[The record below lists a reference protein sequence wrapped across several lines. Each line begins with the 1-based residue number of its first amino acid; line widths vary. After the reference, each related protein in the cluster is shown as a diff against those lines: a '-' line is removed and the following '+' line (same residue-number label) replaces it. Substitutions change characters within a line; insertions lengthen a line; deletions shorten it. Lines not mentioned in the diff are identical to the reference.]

1 LRRANLDDTAVF
13 LLLLQRTQEQN
24 AKRRRPRAVVIC
36 MGENEMYTTKKTHV
50 YALVGRILLSAIFII
65 SAVAKIME
73 WNGTA
78 QMMAA
83 KGIPAAPVALAIAT
97 FIELVGGMA
106 IVFGV
111 FSRVSALVMLL
122 YLIPV
127 TLVMHDFWSVGPAQ
141 MNIQLVNFLKNL
153 AIMGGLAMV
162 SAFGP
167 GRYCIGTEKFL
178 YDHEYAPSTRPESP
192 VAPGRT

>member
-1 LRRANLDDTAVF
+1 
-13 LLLLQRTQEQN
+13 
-24 AKRRRPRAVVIC
+24 
-36 MGENEMYTTKKTHV
+36 MYTTKKTHV
-50 YALVGRILLSAIFII
+50 YALIGRILLSAIFII
-65 SAVAKIME
+65 SAVAKVME

-83 KGIPAAPVALAIAT
+83 KGIPLAAVALAIAT
-97 FIELVGGMA
+97 FIELAGGLA
-106 IVFGV
+106 ILFGV

-127 TLVMHDFWSVGPAQ
+127 TLIMHDFWSVGPAQ

-162 SAFGP
+162 SGFGP
-167 GRYCIGTEKFL
+167 GRYSLGTEKFL
-178 YDHEYAPSTRPESP
+178 YDHEYAPSTRPETP
-192 VAPGRT
+192 VAPGRA